1 MLAIVKRT
9 EAELLSY
16 FGAAS
21 AFAAGA
27 LRYDGDPLELESH
40 QRAFL
45 DDRST
50 FRWIVKARQV
60 GFSFLFAIECLVRCH
75 LEPNFTAICV
85 SYNHADAV
93 EKVRVARQLYEE
105 LPAPYRKR
113 LVTDTRTELEFET
126 NSGTRRGRSR
136 IVSVPSKP
144 PRGKHGTV
152 YLDELAHYQDARKV
166 YAGTTAA
173 IARSKGQLTAASTP
187 LGRRGLFWELCAEE
201 IRAYPGHARQSVP
214 WWVCTFFCRD
224 VGRAVVEAPLLATEE
239 RVERFGTE
247 ALRHQFESLDLLE
260 FQQEFEPSF
269 IAERLSYFPYDL
281 ILGCTDGDLEL
292 AQDWSQVP
300 APSGRLVAGY
310 EVGRRQHRSALA
322 LFEKRE
328 GRRFICRALKTYGD
342 VPFEEQK
349 VELRGMLETLPIA
362 RFSIDGNGL
371 GMNLAEDLGRD
382 FPQVVTE
389 SSSGPA
395 KERWATDFKITLQRT
410 AAELPRERG
419 LVAEEANHAYFDNKG
434 VPPRALLVS
443 GGKIAPASAP
453 RIERFVEEELK
464 GRDNFHKLLII
475 EAEPFGNG
483 DGARTHVDI
492 KPLTGAQQQDALFQD
507 YDSRNIDKVGSSFR
521 VPALLRGDSKDFNRS
536 VADAQLRF
544 AEDQVFAPERDSF
557 DHVMNR
563 RILADLGILF
573 WSFRSQTPVTR
584 DPERLTVSI
593 EKLVRVGVL
602 TPEEGRSLAEDVFN
616 TEFRKL
622 PDDWVKKPITL
633 TLAAIQ
639 NAGRMSEGDG

>member
-1 MLAIVKRT
+1 MLAVVKRT
-9 EAELLSY
+9 EAELLAY

-21 AFAAGA
+21 AFVTGA
-27 LRYDGDPLELESH
+27 LRYDGEPLELESY

-60 GFSFLFAIECLVRCH
+60 GFSFLFAIECLIRCH

-173 IARSKGQLTAASTP
+173 IARAKGQLTAASTP
-187 LGRRGLFWELCAEE
+187 LGRRGLFWEVCAEE
-201 IRAYPGHARQSVP
+201 LRKYPGHARQAVP
-214 WWVCTFFCRD
+214 WWVCTFFCND
-224 VGRAVVEAPLLATEE
+224 VGRAVVEAPLMTTEE

-260 FQQEFEPSF
+260 FQQEFELSF

-281 ILGCTDGDLEL
+281 ILGCTVGELEL
-292 AQDWSQVP
+292 AEDWSQVP
-300 APSGRLVAGY
+300 VPIGRLVAGY
-310 EVGRRQHRSALA
+310 DVGRRAHRSALA
-322 LFEKRE
+322 LFEERP
-328 GRRFICRALKTYGD
+328 GPYFICRALKLYDD

-349 VELRGMLETLPIA
+349 AELRGMLETLPIA
-362 RFSIDGNGL
+362 RFSVDGNGI
-371 GMNLAEDLGRD
+371 GMNLAEDLSRD
-382 FPQVVTE
+382 YPQVVTE

-395 KERWATDFKITLQRT
+395 KERWATDFKITLQRK

-419 LVAEEANHAYFDNKG
+419 LVAEIHSVERRVNSSGRVSFDSPATAKGHADRFWAIAMACQKERQDEG
-434 VPPRALLVS
+434 GELPTVHARVI
-443 GGKIAPASAP
+443 GGK
-453 RIERFVEEELK
+453 RK
-464 GRDNFHKLLII
+464 
-475 EAEPFGNG
+475 
-483 DGARTHVDI
+483 
-492 KPLTGAQQQDALFQD
+492 
-507 YDSRNIDKVGSSFR
+507 SF
-521 VPALLRGDSKDFNRS
+521 
-536 VADAQLRF
+536 
-544 AEDQVFAPERDSF
+544 E
-557 DHVMNR
+557 
-563 RILADLGILF
+563 
-573 WSFRSQTPVTR
+573 
-584 DPERLTVSI
+584 
-593 EKLVRVGVL
+593 
-602 TPEEGRSLAEDVFN
+602 RSLD
-616 TEFRKL
+616 KL
-622 PDDWVKKPITL
+622 IAWSQGGDDDAPDEAPDEPPEPPPPSKRPARPL
-633 TLAAIQ
+633 PPAA
-639 NAGRMSEGDG
+639 AVRRGRPTSAKERRSR